1 MTAITGSRS
10 RPRWRPLSR
19 WRSRP
24 RRYARGPVPDPAVKD
39 FQRVVDAAYAKYKDL
54 KDGKNADYIPIL
66 TETPSDL
73 FGVVIVTKDGK
84 VYSAGDVDYKFSI
97 QSVSKP
103 FTAALV
109 MSAAG
114 PGGAEGED
122 RRRAD
127 RHGVQL
133 EAGAR
138 GLRELGESAGERG
151 RDRGREPGEGHAP
164 RQDRWNKVSQN
175 LSDFA
180 GRPLTVLEKVY
191 ESEYTTAFG
200 NRGIA
205 NLLYNWGRLYS
216 DPEEALRVYTR
227 ECSVGVSA
235 KDLGMMGATLAN
247 GGVNPL
253 TRQAGDAGRARAGT
267 PGGDGH
273 GRASTTSRAM
283 WMYKA
288 GLPAKTGVGGG
299 IVAVVPGRFAIA
311 AFSPRLNEAGNSVRS
326 MKAIQRHRR
335 RARRRACSGRTRTD
349 HARAGVAATFAASS
363 NGNPLVVTGRGS
375 SAPALFHCKARCIMS
390 IPESVG
396 VQRCWRCRRRWP
408 ARRARPRRS
417 RSDCSSSRPS
427 NRR

>member
-1 MTAITGSRS
+1 MMNINKVSRVTA
-10 RPRWRPLSR
+10 LSAVAAL
-19 WRSRP
+19 SFAAVSP
-24 RRYARGPVPDPAVKD
+24 AVARGPAPDPAVKD

-73 FGVVIVTKDGK
+73 FGVVIVSKDGK
-84 VYSAGDVDYKFSI
+84 VYSAGDVDYQFSI

-109 MSAAG
+109 MTQQDPLVLREKIGVEPTGLPFNSKLAL
-114 PGGAEGED
+114 EIYKD
-122 RRRAD
+122 RS
-127 RHGVQL
+127 VNPL
-133 EAGAR
+133 VNAGAIAAVSMVKANS
-138 GLRELGESAGERG
+138 EA
-151 RDRGREPGEGHAP
+151 
-164 RQDRWNKVSQN
+164 DRWNQVSQN

-205 NLLYNWGRLYS
+205 NLLFNWGRLYS
-216 DPEEALRVYTR
+216 EPEEALRVYTR

-253 TRQAGDAGRARAGT
+253 TKKQVMPTKHVPELLAIMATAGFYDES
-267 PGGDGH
+267 GD
-273 GRASTTSRAM
+273 
-283 WMYKA
+283 WMFSA

-326 MKAIQRHRR
+326 LNAIR
-335 RARRRACSGRTRTD
+335 D
-349 HARAGVAATFAASS
+349 IAGEL
-363 NGNPLVVTGRGS
+363 G
-375 SAPALFHCKARCIMS
+375 
-390 IPESVG
+390 VG
-396 VQRCWRCRRRWP
+396 VFGANPQ
-408 ARRARPRRS
+408 
-417 RSDCSSSRPS
+417 
-427 NRR
+427 

>member
-1 MTAITGSRS
+1 MITNKRVSMLTTVAAV
-10 RPRWRPLSR
+10 LSVAAV
-19 WRSRP
+19 P
-24 RRYARGPVPDPAVKD
+24 AFARGPVPDPAVKD

-84 VYSAGDVDYKFSI
+84 VYSAGDVDYVFSI

-109 MSAAG
+109 MTEQG
-114 PGGAEGED
+114 PAVLKEKI
-122 RRRAD
+122 
-127 RHGVQL
+127 GVEPTGMAFNSKL
-133 EAGAR
+133 ALAVYENSVNPLVNAGAIAAVS
-138 GLRELGESAGERG
+138 LVQATSEQE
-151 RDRGREPGEGHAP
+151 
-164 RQDRWNKVSQN
+164 RWNKVQQN

-180 GRPLTVLEKVY
+180 GRPLSVLEKVY

-216 DPEEALRVYTR
+216 EPEEALRVYTR

-253 TRQAGDAGRARAGT
+253 TELLAVMATAGFYDES
-267 PGGDGH
+267 GD
-273 GRASTTSRAM
+273 
-283 WMYKA
+283 WMYTA

-326 MKAIQRHRR
+326 LNAIR
-335 RARRRACSGRTRTD
+335 D
-349 HARAGVAATFAASS
+349 IAGEL
-363 NGNPLVVTGRGS
+363 G
-375 SAPALFHCKARCIMS
+375 
-390 IPESVG
+390 VG
-396 VQRCWRCRRRWP
+396 VFGANP
-408 ARRARPRRS
+408 
-417 RSDCSSSRPS
+417 
-427 NRR
+427 N

>member
-1 MTAITGSRS
+1 MITNNRVSILTTAAAAVV
-10 RPRWRPLSR
+10 LSVAAV
-19 WRSRP
+19 P
-24 RRYARGPVPDPAVKD
+24 AFARGPAPDPAVKD

-84 VYSAGDVDYKFSI
+84 VYSAGDVDYVFSI

-109 MSAAG
+109 MTEQG
-114 PGGAEGED
+114 PAVLKEKI
-122 RRRAD
+122 
-127 RHGVQL
+127 GVEPTGLPFNSKLAL
-133 EAGAR
+133 EIYKARSVNPLVNAGAIAAVS
-138 GLRELGESAGERG
+138 LVQATSEQE
-151 RDRGREPGEGHAP
+151 
-164 RQDRWNKVSQN
+164 RWNKVQQN

-191 ESEYTTAFG
+191 ESEYTTAWG

-227 ECSVGVSA
+227 QCSVGVSA

-247 GGVNPL
+247 GGVNPVTKKQVMPAKHVPEL
-253 TRQAGDAGRARAGT
+253 LAVMATAGFYDES
-267 PGGDGH
+267 GD
-273 GRASTTSRAM
+273 
-283 WMYKA
+283 WMYTA

-326 MKAIQRHRR
+326 LNAIR
-335 RARRRACSGRTRTD
+335 D
-349 HARAGVAATFAASS
+349 IAGEL
-363 NGNPLVVTGRGS
+363 G
-375 SAPALFHCKARCIMS
+375 
-390 IPESVG
+390 VG
-396 VQRCWRCRRRWP
+396 VFGANP
-408 ARRARPRRS
+408 
-417 RSDCSSSRPS
+417 
-427 NRR
+427 N